1 MATCRARPGERPRD
15 TYSWVSSSSSSSGVV
30 SSRTR
35 SLASW
40 PACWSRSA
48 RSLEYSTAPM
58 ASVPATSPANPP
70 KMSTLEPTPA
80 PANPSHIPA
89 EVRMPSLASGTYGPT
104 QSAILPA
111 APFIMEASAGLGG
124 DALEG
129 VGLDEAEQVAG
140 HPAHL
145 DLLGAL
151 GDAVPPVVPV
161 DVLERP
167 VPRVAQAAVHLHGAV
182 RGVAA
187 QPVGHVV
194 AHGDLVRLGERP
206 VGVHAP
212 GRLVDQRAQ
221 HLGLG
226 LQLDQRELDGL
237 VARQRLAERL
247 AGLRVLDRAID
258 AELGGAQAGGGLPD
272 AVLVEEVLHEEQA
285 AALGAEDGAV
295 RDPDVVQ
302 RDAAVVGR
310 HVEGPQVLLDLEAG
324 GADRDQEP
332 GDAGTAARGAAGAG
346 EDQVVR
352 GGVDAGVPGLLPGDD
367 PVFAVFGRGR
377 LHEGG
382 VAAVLGFGDAE
393 REVAFARGEVVDPV
407 LLLRRAAVVQHQ
419 QQADVVAH
427 DRVLVLQVAVQA
439 EALARQVLADHRHA
453 QVGAVPAAVLLREG
467 VPEVAGSVGPAA
479 RLGEQFLP
487 LPTGQ
492 AAAVPVGPGVLPAVV
507 EEPFVVVLLLE
518 RLDLALDEL
527 VEFGQVVAQVLGE
540 GEVHGS
546 PYPGMARWAGL
557 ATMSLSTTAARVA
570 SVTSPKRWSSE
581 PSRIFAQ
588 RSLSSAQP
596 RPASR
601 FRWASSWARVRR
613 ASRSAMRSALAATL
627 A

>member
-15 TYSWVSSSSSSSGVV
+15 TYSWVSSSSSASGAV

-70 KMSTLEPTPA
+70 NLSTLPLPDA
-80 PANPSHIPA
+80 LPISSHIPA
-89 EVRMPSLASGTYGPT
+89 EVRMPSLASGTCGPT
-104 QSAILPA
+104 HSTILPA
-111 APFIMEASAGLGG
+111 AAFIIAASAGLGG

-140 HPAHL
+140 HPPHL

-151 GDAVPPVVPV
+151 GDAVAPVVPV
-161 DVLERP
+161 DVLERL
-167 VPRVAQAAVHLHGAV
+167 VPRVAQPAVHLHGAV

-206 VGVHAP
+206 GGVHAP

-221 HLGLG
+221 HLRLG

-247 AGLRVLDRAID
+247 AGLRVLDRAVD

-285 AALGAEDGAV
+285 AAFGTEDGAV

-302 RDAAVVGR
+302 RDAAVVGG
-310 HVEGPQVLLDLEAG
+310 HVEGPQVLLDLEAR

-332 GDAGTAARGAAGAG
+332 GDAGAAARGAAGAG
-346 EDQVVR
+346 DDQVVP
-352 GGVDAGVPGLLPGDD
+352 GGVDAGIPGFLPGDE
-367 PVFAVFGRGR
+367 PVLAVLGGRR
-377 LHEGG
+377 FHEGG

-393 REVAFARGEVVDPV
+393 REVALARGEVVGPV
-407 LLLRRAAVVQHQ
+407 LLLRGAAVVQHQ

-439 EALARQVLADHRHA
+439 EALAGQVLADHRHA
-453 QVGAVPAAVLLREG
+453 QVGAVPAAVLLRER
-467 VPEVAGSVGPAA
+467 VPVVAGRVGPPPG
-479 RLGEQFLP
+479 LGQQRLP
-487 LPTGQ
+487 LAAGQ
-492 AAAVPVGPGVLPAVV
+492 AAAVPVGPGVLAPVV
-507 EEPFVVVLLLE
+507 EGPDVVVLLLE
-518 RLDLALDEL
+518 RADLLRDEL
-527 VEFGQVVAQVLGE
+527 VELGQVLLQVLGQ
-540 GEVHGS
+540 GEVHDA
-546 PYPGMARWAGL
+546 PYPGMARWRGL
-557 ATMSLSTTAARVA
+557 ATVSLSA
-570 SVTSPKRWSSE
+570 
-581 PSRIFAQ
+581 
-588 RSLSSAQP
+588 
-596 RPASR
+596 
-601 FRWASSWARVRR
+601 
-613 ASRSAMRSALAATL
+613 
-627 A
+627 

>member
-15 TYSWVSSSSSSSGVV
+15 MYSCVSSSSSASGAV

-70 KMSTLEPTPA
+70 NLSTLPLPDA
-80 PANPSHIPA
+80 LPISSHIPA
-89 EVRMPSLASGTYGPT
+89 EVRMPSLASGTCGPT
-104 QSAILPA
+104 HSTILPA
-111 APFIMEASAGLGG
+111 AAFIIEASAGLGG
-124 DALEG
+124 DTLEG
-129 VGLDEAEQVAG
+129 VGLNEAEQVAG
-140 HPAHL
+140 HPPHL

-151 GDAVPPVVPV
+151 GDAVAHVVPV
-161 DVLERP
+161 DVLERL
-167 VPRVAQAAVHLHGAV
+167 VPRVAQPAVHLHGAV

-247 AGLRVLDRAID
+247 AGLRVLDRAVD
-258 AELGGAQAGGGLPD
+258 AELGGAQAGGGLTD
-272 AVLVEEVLHEEQA
+272 TVLVEEVLHEEQA
-285 AALGAEDGAV
+285 AALGAEDGAI

-302 RDAAVVGR
+302 RDAAVVGG

-332 GDAGTAARGAAGAG
+332 GDAGAAARGAAGAG

-352 GGVDAGVPGLLPGDD
+352 CGVDAGVPRLLPGDD
-367 PVFAVFGRGR
+367 PVPAVFGGR
-377 LHEGG
+377 RFHEGG

-393 REVAFARGEVVDPV
+393 GEVAFARGEVVGPV
-407 LLLRRAAVVQHQ
+407 ELLLRAAVVQHQ

-439 EALARQVLADHRHA
+439 EALAGQVLADHRHT
-453 QVGAVPAAVLLREG
+453 QVGAVPAAVLFRER
-467 VPEVAGSVGPAA
+467 VPEVAGRVGAPA
-479 RLGEQFLP
+479 RFGQQRLP
-487 LPTGQ
+487 LAAGQ
-492 AAAVPVGPGVLPAVV
+492 AAAIPGRPGVLPAVV
-507 EEPFVVVLLLE
+507 EEPLVVVLPLE
-518 RLDLALDEL
+518 RLDLVLDEL
-527 VEFGQVVAQVLGE
+527 VEFGQVGTQVLGE
-540 GEVHGS
+540 GEVHGF
-546 PYPGMARWAGL
+546 
-557 ATMSLSTTAARVA
+557 SLSGLRAEGKVA
-570 SVTSPKRWSSE
+570 GVGDGELVDGRGGH
-581 PSRIFAQ
+581 RRGDLAGAVVQ
-588 RSLSSAQP
+588 RAVADL
-596 RPASR
+596 
-601 FRWASSWARVRR
+601 R
-613 ASRSAMRSALAATL
+613 AEVFVV
-627 A
+627 